1 MTAIL
6 DRMLAERLYAQQ
18 TFEGAIATL
27 LHDVVALHGA
37 EFGDVQLPI
46 GDELFIVAQH
56 GLGSAFL
63 KAFER
68 VGCDDGSACG
78 RALRERKTVV
88 IPDVEVDP
96 EYEQFRS
103 EARAAG
109 YRAVQ
114 TTPLFTSTGELMG
127 MVSTLFAHVHQPT
140 EIEMD
145 TLRRYSMLAADYLQ
159 SLLKGTDLS
168 LKAAEMHSALCTM
181 LDLDEAEQPL
191 DETLAADLR
200 LNEER
205 KPPSSGEQLT

>member
-1 MTAIL
+1 MIALL

-46 GDELFIVAQH
+46 GNELAIVAQV

-63 KAFER
+63 KAFKR

-88 IPDVEVDP
+88 ITDIEADP
-96 EYEQFRS
+96 EYEQLRPY
-103 EARAAG
+103 ARAAG

-114 TTPLFTSTGELMG
+114 TTPLFTSTGELIG
-127 MVSTLFAHVHQPT
+127 MVSTLFAHVHKPT
-140 EIEMD
+140 DIEME
-145 TLRRYSMLAADYLQ
+145 TLGRYSVCAADYLKK
-159 SLLKGTDLS
+159 LLNGAELD
-168 LKAAEMHSALCTM
+168 LKATEIHSALCAM
-181 LDLDEAEQPL
+181 LDLESPEHLEALTADLPL
-191 DETLAADLR
+191 DA
-200 LNEER
+200 ER
-205 KPPSSGEQLT
+205 KPPSSGEQLI